1 MTHVVQTVQISRHI
15 LFFKEQMTSL
25 TSPPARAE
33 PDTRQM
39 DNIPCAG
46 ILITATRGFKAAL
59 KKKNNNKLND
69 SFPNPFFPPT
79 YPF

>member
-59 KKKNNNKLND
+59 KKKNNKLND